1 MMIKRENI
9 PNAATLISSMR
20 SIGYDFE
27 TAVADI
33 IDNSIT
39 AKAKNIEVFFPVNN
53 DEIYLE
59 IIDNGFGMDNEEL
72 FEAMRFGTI
81 KDERALND
89 LGRFGL
95 GLKTASISQ
104 CRKMTVISKKND
116 IYSGFCWDLDVIIKN
131 QNWEI
136 QELSS
141 KNIFSTPNIQNYVD
155 LKSFTIVFWEN
166 FDRLKKD
173 VTIFNSLNDVFSK
186 KLAITEK
193 HLALVFHRY
202 LEEGI
207 KISINNRDI
216 VPLDPFLQN
225 HPKTNVKSEQ
235 SISTETSKGSK
246 EKVKIQ
252 VFVLPYQKDLS
263 KEDYEKLGGQD
274 EIDNQGFYIY
284 RNKRLMIH
292 GTWFKIKPK
301 AELSRNAR
309 IKVDVPN
316 TLDDLWAI
324 DIKKQKAIIP
334 GVLLDQL
341 RKEVNEAVD
350 KSRRVHEYKGSL
362 ETKDGSIWNKI
373 ENQRD
378 KSVYYEINKES
389 NLIKGLIDGLDEKHF
404 LSLQKI
410 LTLIELSLPYKDIYN
425 SVSDKKEVNTANE
438 DQTDVIL
445 SEAYSLVMKSLK
457 TTSQD
462 IQKIIDKICS
472 YEPFRSANLK
482 EVLLEKINGRQ

>member
-1 MMIKRENI
+1 MNNKRENI

-39 AKAKNIEVFFPVNN
+39 ARAKQIEIFFPVNN
-53 DEIYLE
+53 DKIYLE

-116 IYSGFCWDLDVIIKN
+116 IYSGYCWDLDIIIKN

-136 QELSS
+136 EELTY
-141 KNIFSTPNIQNYVD
+141 KEILATPNIDKYIHLN
-155 LKSFTIVFWEN
+155 SFTIVFWEN
-166 FDRLKKD
+166 FDRLNKD
-173 VTIFNSLNDVFSK
+173 VTIFYNLNDVFSK
-186 KLAITEK
+186 RLSSTEK

-207 KISINNRDI
+207 KISINNREI

-225 HPKTNVKSEQ
+225 HPKTSVKSEQ
-235 SISTETSKGSK
+235 IITTETSEGIK

-274 EIDNQGFYIY
+274 EIDSQGFYIY

-309 IKVDVPN
+309 IKVDIPN

-341 RKEVNEAVD
+341 RKEVIEAVD
-350 KSRRVHEYKGSL
+350 KSRKVYEYKGSL

-389 NLIKGLIDGLDEKHF
+389 NLIKGLIEGLDEKHF
-404 LSLQKI
+404 QSLQKI

-425 SVSDKKEVNTANE
+425 SVSDKKEVNAANE
-438 DQTDVIL
+438 DQADVIL

-457 TTSQD
+457 TTNQD
-462 IQKIIDKICS
+462 IQKIIEKVCS

-482 EVLLEKINGRQ
+482 EILLEKINGR